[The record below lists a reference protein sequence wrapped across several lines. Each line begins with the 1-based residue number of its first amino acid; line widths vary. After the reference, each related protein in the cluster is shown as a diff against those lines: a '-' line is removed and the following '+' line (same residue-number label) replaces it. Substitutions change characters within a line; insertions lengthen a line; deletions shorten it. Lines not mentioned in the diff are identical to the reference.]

1 MTSQQYSG
9 DSWYTQPSLQLQLQL
24 CPQLTRTNNQHNNGT
39 GTAHAPNNRN
49 EQSQPI
55 PPILFS
61 LIRFRQVLSSSAIC
75 MCCMRMLMIEGAR
88 PAAGGVASCGHDRS
102 RDDDHG
108 RCRMHRRVGRYAA
121 TTWCTNSEVSIECRV
136 EL

>member
-1 MTSQQYSG
+1 MTSQQCSG
-9 DSWYTQPSLQLQLQL
+9 DSWYTQPSLQLQLR
-24 CPQLTRTNNQHNNGT
+24 PQPTRTNNQQNKGACT
-39 GTAHAPNNRN
+39 
-49 EQSQPI
+49 EQSQRKSQPV

-61 LIRFRQVLSSSAIC
+61 LIRFRQVSLSFAMC

-108 RCRMHRRVGRYAA
+108 RGRMHRRVGRYAA
-121 TTWCTNSEVSIECRV
+121 TIWCANSEVSIECRV
-136 EL
+136 EQ